1 MSRDIVVLPDHVLVA
16 RAAQPQNCLVIR
28 VGPREFGVDLR
39 WKAILYDNV
48 RIGVA
53 ANVGT
58 RDLAENVIRWD
69 VSGLSSTRR
78 SYSVRDR
85 VDGDHQ

>member
-58 RDLAENVIRWD
+58 RDLAENVIRWRRLRTLIHAAILQR
-69 VSGLSSTRR
+69 SRSS
-78 SYSVRDR
+78 
-85 VDGDHQ
+85 